1 MPRYIEVVSAVTETT
16 EKILALRAGARQ
28 TARTVT
34 VTTDGGKTASVNWSQ
49 DRMVVVL
56 NMPSLPPDAMLTRA
70 EADRLVAFIAHECCH
85 VLHSDRGAWDRAC
98 QAGARV
104 RDWTNAL
111 EDVRIERAE
120 IKAGAFPALQGLLAS
135 MANHLHYEAVV
146 EARAHG
152 VAIGGDL
159 AHAPYVACILGRLAN
174 SYAIPAAA
182 DLANGV
188 SAEVRRLLDVALRE
202 IRHCR
207 STDAVRV
214 LAERLVAMEQDMR
227 PQQPD
232 QPQGDQPQ
240 PQEGESQ
247 DGSEGQGEGQDG
259 SEGQGEGQDGSEGQ
273 GEGQD
278 GSEGQGEGQD
288 GSEGQGEG
296 QDGSEGQ
303 GEGQDGSEGQGEG
316 QDGSEGQG
324 EGQDGS
330 EGQGEGQDGSEGQ
343 GEGQSSNSTS
353 GEGHGDGSPIASDAS
368 LSKTIDKIA
377 ERAGIAD
384 LDEHAV
390 TDGCSHAL
398 STVRSTISD
407 PLRGL
412 AVDTG
417 MNAIAARDLQARLP
431 RNAVLHGQIGRL
443 LVSDEVRRVTHHETS
458 GRLDRRALARMR
470 CGATDVFS
478 RKDDQ
483 PGIDTALM
491 VLIDGSSSMASRGN
505 ATVTD
510 TYRSYH
516 QRPSRM
522 AIAQTAAW
530 HIARAAEAANAKVC
544 VAVFHSKPNATGAKI
559 TVLKPWETQMQDR
572 AAVLGDCEIDGT
584 TPMSPAIIECSGM
597 LAGVNATRHIL
608 MVLTDGECD
617 YGPAGVTRAC
627 VLAGDVGVEVVG
639 VGISCA
645 SVIAA
650 FPPRYSVNVENLD
663 QLAQAG
669 LGVLVSM
676 LEDANPRGAD

>member
-1 MPRYIEVVSAVTETT
+1 MPRYIEIVSAVTETT

-28 TARTVT
+28 TARTVN

-49 DRMVVVL
+49 DRSQVVL

-70 EADRLVAFIAHECCH
+70 EADRLVAFVGHECCH
-85 VLHSDRGAWDRAC
+85 VLHSDRDAWERAC

-152 VAIGGDL
+152 VVIGSDI
-159 AHAPYVACILGRLAN
+159 AQAPYAACILGRLAN
-174 SYAIPAAA
+174 GYAIPAAA
-182 DLANGV
+182 GLAGGM
-188 SAEVRRLLDVALRE
+188 SPQVRQLLDVALSELRQ
-202 IRHCR
+202 CR

-214 LAERLVAMEQDMR
+214 LAERLVAMEQGMR

-240 PQEGESQ
+240 GDQPQS
-247 DGSEGQGEGQDG
+247 
-259 SEGQGEGQDGSEGQ
+259 
-273 GEGQD
+273 
-278 GSEGQGEGQD
+278 
-288 GSEGQGEG
+288 
-296 QDGSEGQ
+296 
-303 GEGQDGSEGQGEG
+303 EGQDGSEGQGEG

-343 GEGQSSNSTS
+343 GEGQSSDSTG
-353 GEGHGDGSPIASDAS
+353 GEGHGSPIASDAD

-384 LDEHAV
+384 LNEHAA
-390 TDGCSHAL
+390 TDGSHAL

-407 PLRGL
+407 PLRSL
-412 AVDTG
+412 AVDAG

-491 VLIDGSSSMASRGN
+491 VLIDGSASMTNRGVPLVN
-505 ATVTD
+505 ETRGQYMA
-510 TYRSYH
+510 
-516 QRPSRM
+516 RPSRM
-522 AIAQTAAW
+522 AIAETAAW
-530 HIARAAEAANAKVC
+530 HIARAAEAANARVC
-544 VAVFHSKPNATGAKI
+544 VAVFHSKRNQRGEQVPGAKI
-559 TVLKPWETQMQDR
+559 TVLKPWEVQVQDR
-572 AAVLGDCEIDGT
+572 AAVLGTCEINGS

-597 LAGVNATRHIL
+597 LSEVAATRHIL

-639 VGISCA
+639 VGMSCA

-650 FPPRYSVNVENLD
+650 FPPRYSVNVENIA

>member
-28 TARTVT
+28 TARTVR

-49 DRMVVVL
+49 DRMVVIL

-85 VLHSDRGAWDRAC
+85 VLHSDRGAWERAC
-98 QAGARV
+98 RAGARV

-152 VAIGGDL
+152 AVIGSDVAQ
-159 AHAPYVACILGRLAN
+159 APYAACILGRLAN
-174 SYAIPAAA
+174 GYAIPAAA
-182 DLANGV
+182 DLADGI
-188 SAEVRRLLDVALRE
+188 SDDVRRLMGVALSE
-202 IRHCR
+202 LRHCR

-214 LAERLVAMEQDMR
+214 LAERLVAMEQGMR

-232 QPQGDQPQ
+232 QPQPGKDEPAATAG
-240 PQEGESQ
+240 PAAGRRR
-247 DGSEGQGEGQDG
+247 GGLRGRRAKARTAPRARAKARTAPRGRAKARTAPRG
-259 SEGQGEGQDGSEGQ
+259 RARARTAPRGRARAKA
-273 GEGQD
+273 
-278 GSEGQGEGQD
+278 
-288 GSEGQGEG
+288 
-296 QDGSEGQ
+296 
-303 GEGQDGSEGQGEG
+303 
-316 QDGSEGQG
+316 
-324 EGQDGS
+324 
-330 EGQGEGQDGSEGQ
+330 
-343 GEGQSSNSTS
+343 EGQSGDSTG
-353 GEGHGDGSPIASDAS
+353 GEGHGDGSPIASDAD

-384 LDEHAV
+384 LDEHAML
-390 TDGCSHAL
+390 DGSHGL

-412 AVDTG
+412 AVDAG
-417 MNAIAARDLQARLP
+417 ENAIAARDLQARLP

-491 VLIDGSSSMASRGN
+491 VLIDGSSSMASKGHP
-505 ATVTD
+505 VG
-510 TYRSYH
+510 
-516 QRPSRM
+516 QRDPR
-522 AIAQTAAW
+522 AVHVAA
-530 HIARAAEAANAKVC
+530 
-544 VAVFHSKPNATGAKI
+544 VAHG
-559 TVLKPWETQMQDR
+559 DR
-572 AAVLGDCEIDGT
+572 ANRG
-584 TPMSPAIIECSGM
+584 
-597 LAGVNATRHIL
+597 LAYR
-608 MVLTDGECD
+608 
-617 YGPAGVTRAC
+617 
-627 VLAGDVGVEVVG
+627 
-639 VGISCA
+639 
-645 SVIAA
+645 
-650 FPPRYSVNVENLD
+650 PR
-663 QLAQAG
+663 
-669 LGVLVSM
+669 
-676 LEDANPRGAD
+676 RGGG

>member
-1 MPRYIEVVSAVTETT
+1 MPRYIEIVSAVTETT

-28 TARTVT
+28 TARTVN

-49 DRMVVVL
+49 DRSQVVL

-70 EADRLVAFIAHECCH
+70 EADRLVAFVGHECCH
-85 VLHSDRGAWDRAC
+85 VLHSDRDAWERAC

-152 VAIGGDL
+152 VVIGSDI
-159 AHAPYVACILGRLAN
+159 AQAPYAACILGRLAN
-174 SYAIPAAA
+174 GYAIPAAA
-182 DLANGV
+182 GLAGGM
-188 SAEVRRLLDVALRE
+188 SPQVRQLLDVALSELRQ
-202 IRHCR
+202 CR

-214 LAERLVAMEQDMR
+214 LAERLVAMEQGMR

-240 PQEGESQ
+240 GDQPQS
-247 DGSEGQGEGQDG
+247 
-259 SEGQGEGQDGSEGQ
+259 
-273 GEGQD
+273 
-278 GSEGQGEGQD
+278 
-288 GSEGQGEG
+288 
-296 QDGSEGQ
+296 
-303 GEGQDGSEGQGEG
+303 
-316 QDGSEGQG
+316 
-324 EGQDGS
+324 
-330 EGQGEGQDGSEGQ
+330 EGQDGSEGQ
-343 GEGQSSNSTS
+343 GEGQSSDSTG
-353 GEGHGDGSPIASDAS
+353 GEGHGSPIASDAD

-384 LDEHAV
+384 LNEHAA
-390 TDGCSHAL
+390 TDGSHAL

-407 PLRGL
+407 PLRSL
-412 AVDTG
+412 AVDAG

-491 VLIDGSSSMASRGN
+491 VLIDGSASMTNRGVPLVN
-505 ATVTD
+505 ETRGQYMA
-510 TYRSYH
+510 
-516 QRPSRM
+516 RPSRM
-522 AIAQTAAW
+522 AIAETAAW
-530 HIARAAEAANAKVC
+530 HIARAAEAANARVC
-544 VAVFHSKPNATGAKI
+544 VAVFHSKRNNA
-559 TVLKPWETQMQDR
+559 
-572 AAVLGDCEIDGT
+572 
-584 TPMSPAIIECSGM
+584 
-597 LAGVNATRHIL
+597 
-608 MVLTDGECD
+608 
-617 YGPAGVTRAC
+617 
-627 VLAGDVGVEVVG
+627 
-639 VGISCA
+639 A
-645 SVIAA
+645 SRC
-650 FPPRYSVNVENLD
+650 PGRKSR
-663 QLAQAG
+663 
-669 LGVLVSM
+669 S
-676 LEDANPRGAD
+676 

>member
-1 MPRYIEVVSAVTETT
+1 MPRYIEIVSAVTETT

-28 TARTVT
+28 TARTVN

-49 DRMVVVL
+49 DRSQVVL

-70 EADRLVAFIAHECCH
+70 EADRLVAFVGHECCH
-85 VLHSDRGAWDRAC
+85 VLHSDRDAWERAC

-152 VAIGGDL
+152 VVIGSDI
-159 AHAPYVACILGRLAN
+159 AQAPYAACILGRLAN
-174 SYAIPAAA
+174 GYAIPAAA
-182 DLANGV
+182 GLAGGM
-188 SAEVRRLLDVALRE
+188 SPQVRQLLDVALSELRQ
-202 IRHCR
+202 CR

-214 LAERLVAMEQDMR
+214 LAERLVAMEQGMR

-240 PQEGESQ
+240 GDQPQS
-247 DGSEGQGEGQDG
+247 
-259 SEGQGEGQDGSEGQ
+259 
-273 GEGQD
+273 
-278 GSEGQGEGQD
+278 
-288 GSEGQGEG
+288 
-296 QDGSEGQ
+296 
-303 GEGQDGSEGQGEG
+303 EG

-343 GEGQSSNSTS
+343 GEGQSSDSTG
-353 GEGHGDGSPIASDAS
+353 GEGHGSPIASDS
-368 LSKTIDKIA
+368 DLSKTIDKIA

-384 LDEHAV
+384 LNEHAA
-390 TDGCSHAL
+390 TDGSHAL

-407 PLRGL
+407 PLRSL
-412 AVDTG
+412 AVDAG

-491 VLIDGSSSMASRGN
+491 VLIDGSASMTNRGVPLVN
-505 ATVTD
+505 ETRGQYMA
-510 TYRSYH
+510 
-516 QRPSRM
+516 RPSRM
-522 AIAQTAAW
+522 AIAETAAW
-530 HIARAAEAANAKVC
+530 HIARAAEAANARVC
-544 VAVFHSKPNATGAKI
+544 VAVFHSKRNQRGEQVPGAKI
-559 TVLKPWETQMQDR
+559 TVLKPWEVQVQDR
-572 AAVLGDCEIDGT
+572 AAVLGTCEINGS

-597 LAGVNATRHIL
+597 LSEVAATRHIL

-639 VGISCA
+639 VGMSCA

-650 FPPRYSVNVENLD
+650 FPPRYSVNVENIA

>member
-1 MPRYIEVVSAVTETT
+1 MPRYIEIVSAVTETT

-28 TARTVT
+28 TARTVN

-49 DRMVVVL
+49 DRSQVVL

-70 EADRLVAFIAHECCH
+70 EADRLVAFVGHECCH
-85 VLHSDRGAWDRAC
+85 VLHSDRDAWERAC

-152 VAIGGDL
+152 VVIGSDI
-159 AHAPYVACILGRLAN
+159 AQAPYAACILGRLAN
-174 SYAIPAAA
+174 GYAIPAAA
-182 DLANGV
+182 GLAGGM
-188 SAEVRRLLDVALRE
+188 SPQVRQLLDVALSELRQ
-202 IRHCR
+202 CR

-214 LAERLVAMEQDMR
+214 LAERLVAMEQGMR

-240 PQEGESQ
+240 GDQPQS
-247 DGSEGQGEGQDG
+247 
-259 SEGQGEGQDGSEGQ
+259 
-273 GEGQD
+273 
-278 GSEGQGEGQD
+278 
-288 GSEGQGEG
+288 
-296 QDGSEGQ
+296 
-303 GEGQDGSEGQGEG
+303 EG

-343 GEGQSSNSTS
+343 GEGQSSDSTG
-353 GEGHGDGSPIASDAS
+353 GEGHGSPIASDAD

-384 LDEHAV
+384 LNEHAA
-390 TDGCSHAL
+390 TDGSHAL

-407 PLRGL
+407 PLRSL
-412 AVDTG
+412 AVDAG

-491 VLIDGSSSMASRGN
+491 VLIDGSASMTNRGVPLVN
-505 ATVTD
+505 ETRGQYMA
-510 TYRSYH
+510 
-516 QRPSRM
+516 RPSRM
-522 AIAQTAAW
+522 AIAETAAW
-530 HIARAAEAANAKVC
+530 HIARAAEAANARVC
-544 VAVFHSKPNATGAKI
+544 VAVFHSKRNQRGEQVPGAKI
-559 TVLKPWETQMQDR
+559 TVLKPWEVQVQDR
-572 AAVLGDCEIDGT
+572 AAVLGTCEINGS

-597 LAGVNATRHIL
+597 LSEVAATRHIL

-639 VGISCA
+639 VGMSCA

-650 FPPRYSVNVENLD
+650 FPPRYSVNVENIA

>member
-1 MPRYIEVVSAVTETT
+1 MPRYIEIVSAVTETT

-28 TARTVT
+28 TARTVN

-49 DRMVVVL
+49 DRSQVVL

-70 EADRLVAFIAHECCH
+70 EADRLVAFVGHECCH
-85 VLHSDRGAWDRAC
+85 VLHSDRDAWERAC

-152 VAIGGDL
+152 VVIGSDI
-159 AHAPYVACILGRLAN
+159 AQAPYAACILGRLAN
-174 SYAIPAAA
+174 GYAIPAAA
-182 DLANGV
+182 GLAGGM
-188 SAEVRRLLDVALRE
+188 SPQVRQLLDVALSELRQ
-202 IRHCR
+202 CR

-214 LAERLVAMEQDMR
+214 LAERLVAMEQGMR

-240 PQEGESQ
+240 GDQPQS
-247 DGSEGQGEGQDG
+247 
-259 SEGQGEGQDGSEGQ
+259 
-273 GEGQD
+273 
-278 GSEGQGEGQD
+278 
-288 GSEGQGEG
+288 
-296 QDGSEGQ
+296 
-303 GEGQDGSEGQGEG
+303 
-316 QDGSEGQG
+316 
-324 EGQDGS
+324 
-330 EGQGEGQDGSEGQ
+330 EGQDGSEGQ
-343 GEGQSSNSTS
+343 GEGQSSDSTG
-353 GEGHGDGSPIASDAS
+353 GEGHGSPIASDAD

-384 LDEHAV
+384 LNEHAA
-390 TDGCSHAL
+390 TDGSHAL

-407 PLRGL
+407 PLRSL
-412 AVDTG
+412 AVDAG

-491 VLIDGSSSMASRGN
+491 VLIDGSASMTNRGVPLVN
-505 ATVTD
+505 ETRGQYMA
-510 TYRSYH
+510 
-516 QRPSRM
+516 RPSRM
-522 AIAQTAAW
+522 AIAETAAW
-530 HIARAAEAANAKVC
+530 HIARAAEAANARVC
-544 VAVFHSKPNATGAKI
+544 VAVFHSKRNQRGEQVPGAKI
-559 TVLKPWETQMQDR
+559 TVLKPWEVQVQDR
-572 AAVLGDCEIDGT
+572 AAVLGTCEINGS

-597 LAGVNATRHIL
+597 LSEVAATRHIL

-639 VGISCA
+639 VGMSCA

-650 FPPRYSVNVENLD
+650 FPPRYSVNVENIA